1 MKKYFLT
8 IRYKLLHLTFGVILS
23 LGAATLLLQFRE
35 TPFLNLWLLV
45 LTISIILI
53 SIYWI
58 KKENLSVSEEGFEYE
73 GPDFAF
79 GTKWGNVTNI
89 SLGWH
94 FPFKVE
100 GVIVDKS
107 LLRIRK
113 MSFGV
118 IKRYPILGFSQTVF
132 IPLSCFSDN
141 WRDSELGQQI
151 KRYAS
156 HLFEK
161 EKSTQSAD

>member
-8 IRYKLLHLTFGVILS
+8 IRYKLLHSAFGVILS
-23 LGAATLLLQFRE
+23 LAVAVLLLQFKKM
-35 TPFLNLWLLV
+35 PFLDLWLLV
-45 LTISIILI
+45 LASSIIFI

-58 KKENLSVSEEGFEYE
+58 KKENLSVSEEGIEYE

-79 GTKWGNVTNI
+79 GTKWENVTTI
-89 SLGWH
+89 SAGWH
-94 FPFKVE
+94 FPFRAE

-107 LLRIRK
+107 FIQVRK

-118 IKRYPILGFSQTVF
+118 IKRYPVWGFSQIVF

-141 WRDSELGQQI
+141 WRDSELGQLI
-151 KRYAS
+151 KQRAP
-156 HLFEK
+156 HLFK
-161 EKSTQSAD
+161 